1 MYDLEKLFKSLNRSK
16 FRSSFKLNDQELFYL
31 YDRGFDKVIQH
42 AYEFVKRRLAPANPR
57 NEGRQTPFGKHPVFV
72 AQHATAT
79 CCRSCLE
86 KWHSI
91 EKGRALKEEEIE
103 YIVRVIKRWIA
114 EQLKVGH
121 KNSD

>member
-1 MYDLEKLFKSLNRSK
+1 MDDLDSLFDRLSHSK
-16 FRSSFKLNDQELFYL
+16 FRSSFELNQKELYYL
-31 YDRGFDKVIQH
+31 YDRGLNKVIQH
-42 AYEFVKRRLAPANPR
+42 AYEFVRRRLAPASPKND
-57 NEGRQTPFGKHPVFV
+57 GRQTPFGKHPVFV

-103 YIVRVIKRWIA
+103 YVVRVIKRWIE
-114 EQLKVGH
+114 EQINK
-121 KNSD
+121 